1 MKKKYESPKHPWERT
16 RIEREAEIRRKYGLR
31 TKREIWRAETIL
43 RRFRREARRLQAML
57 GEAAER
63 EKKQLIDK
71 LVSLKLLEENAALD
85 DVLSLTLEDILE
97 RRLQTVVYRKG
108 LASTPKQARQFIV
121 HGHIVV
127 KGRKVTV
134 PSYMVKADE
143 EGLIGH
149 RKGSTVSQ
157 IVAARPAEAGSE
169 VEA

>member
-1 MKKKYESPKHPWERT
+1 MKKKYESPKHPWDRA

-43 RRFRREARRLQAML
+43 RRFRREARRLQAMT
-57 GEAAER
+57 GDVAER
-63 EKKQLIDK
+63 EKTQLIQK
-71 LVSLKLLEENAALD
+71 LVSLNLLDENASLD

-143 EGLIGH
+143 EGMIGH
-149 RKGSTVSQ
+149 RKGSTVSE
-157 IVAARPAEAGSE
+157 IVVAKPSEAETE